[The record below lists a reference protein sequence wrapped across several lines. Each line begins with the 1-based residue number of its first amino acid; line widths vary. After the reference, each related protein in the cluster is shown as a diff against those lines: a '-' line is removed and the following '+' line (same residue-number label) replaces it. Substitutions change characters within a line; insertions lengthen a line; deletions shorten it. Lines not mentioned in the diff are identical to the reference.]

1 MLGDVLRRPMFM
13 QAGGMTMPMPMPA
26 QPTDNVGIMDGFAQ
40 GQPMENPIDQ
50 AKDYAGLMN
59 LIRGNEASVED
70 RREELSQIVGRTDAM
85 KTPESVLTLVQPTLA
100 QFEQSAQAQQGIG
113 SMPEAQ
119 QMMQGAGDM
128 GQMMPSGDQQLAQDQ
143 QQVDMAQMT
152 GQPVEAQEG
161 LFTGV
166 GGRTFYV
173 NPTGGITTALPLQLP
188 QTFFVDE
195 AGSVSQKLPNRLPY
209 VIPQGNIPAIRP
221 IAAPPSLTPNLG
233 TSYNL
238 GTGIA
243 GTPAASA
250 YNPNRVPATIPAGG
264 GAGNVPPSS
273 PGFFSKLKG
282 TIGSG
287 FGKVKPFLRLR
298 AITPIGALT
307 YGASEA
313 VDYVQ
318 DLTPEE
324 RKAYGEMQD
333 VIGMSGEAAY
343 TSEEDARSRAG
354 YEDTQKKIR
363 EARAKA
369 VASGK
374 ERYGVTK
381 EELDK
386 VKKDDATVP
395 PPEKKFKARS
405 IDEIL
410 NSDQFKKTQKA
421 YEKLYGYDAD
431 FLKGQAYQQL
441 AQFGL
446 NLAAAKG
453 GNTVQKIAESAKSP
467 LATFAAIGAE
477 AQKAKREGRL
487 EAGKGAIKEAEFEKK
502 LEQYAEF
509 GITPKEAILGAKTG
523 DLKDLENARTAITTG
538 YEELLKRLPKEQKSI
553 VTENAAAIYKQ
564 EPTTAGLKKAENY
577 IVSIINRGA

>member
-128 GQMMPSGDQQLAQDQ
+128 GQMMPGGDQQLAQDQ

-173 NPTGGITTALPLQLP
+173 NPTGGVTTALPTTLP
-188 QTFFVDE
+188 AT
-195 AGSVSQKLPNRLPY
+195 
-209 VIPQGNIPAIRP
+209 IPQANVPAIRP
-221 IAAPPSLTPNLG
+221 IPGVPALG
-233 TSYNL
+233 TNIPGLGIGASYNL
-238 GTGIA
+238 GTGGVGIT
-243 GTPAASA
+243 GTSAA
-250 YNPNRVPATIPAGG
+250 PV
-264 GAGNVPPSS
+264 
-273 PGFFSKLKG
+273 
-282 TIGSG
+282 GSG
-287 FGKVKPFLRLR
+287 IPKMSLKDVVGISDASKSVREFGRSARPYLAANPFGT
-298 AITPIGALT
+298 AIGLG
-307 YGASEA
+307 YGAAEIGKLPGR
-313 VDYVQ
+313 
-318 DLTPEE
+318 LTDSGYEVEGGEE
-324 RKAYGEMQD
+324 EKFIKDFGGE
-333 VIGMSGEAAY
+333 ILGKETSTGEAISGY
-343 TSEEDARSRAG
+343 YIEKNKKRLEDL
-354 YEDTQKKIR
+354 KKR
-363 EARAKA
+363 NAPGDKEAAAKLEKIIA
-369 VASGK
+369 LNEPKK
-374 ERYGVTK
+374 EGPKK
-381 EELDK
+381 EEK
-386 VKKDDATVP
+386 VVP

-405 IDEIL
+405 VDEIL
-410 NSDQFKKTQKA
+410 NSEAFKKTQTA
-421 YEKLYGYDAD
+421 YEKLYGYDPD

-446 NLAAAKG
+446 NLASAKG

-477 AQKAKREGRL
+477 AQKAKREGKL
-487 EAGKGAIKEAEFEKK
+487 EAGKGAIKEAEFERKI
-502 LEQYAEF
+502 EQYADY

-523 DLKDLENARTAITTG
+523 DLKDLENARTAIQTG
-538 YEELLKRLPKEQKSI
+538 YGALINKLPKEQRAI
-553 VTENAAAIYKQ
+553 VTENASAIYKQ

-577 IVSIINRGA
+577 IVSIIKGV

>member
-128 GQMMPSGDQQLAQDQ
+128 GQMMPGGDQQLAQDQ

-173 NPTGGITTALPLQLP
+173 NPTGGVTTALPTTLP
-188 QTFFVDE
+188 
-195 AGSVSQKLPNRLPY
+195 A
-209 VIPQGNIPAIRP
+209 VIPQGNVPAIRP
-221 IAAPPSLTPNLG
+221 IPGVPALG
-233 TSYNL
+233 ANFPGAGIGASYNL
-238 GTGIA
+238 GTGGVGIT
-243 GTPAASA
+243 GTSAA
-250 YNPNRVPATIPAGG
+250 PV
-264 GAGNVPPSS
+264 
-273 PGFFSKLKG
+273 
-282 TIGSG
+282 GSG
-287 FGKVKPFLRLR
+287 IPKMSLKDVVGISDASKSVREFGRSSRPYLAANPFGT
-298 AITPIGALT
+298 AIGLG
-307 YGASEA
+307 YGAVEIGKLPGR
-313 VDYVQ
+313 
-318 DLTPEE
+318 LTDSGYEVEGGEE
-324 RKAYGEMQD
+324 EKFIKDFGGE
-333 VIGMSGEAAY
+333 ILGKETSTGEAISGY
-343 TSEEDARSRAG
+343 YIEKNKKRLEDL
-354 YEDTQKKIR
+354 KKR
-363 EARAKA
+363 NAPGDKEAAAKLEKIIA
-369 VASGK
+369 LNEPKK
-374 ERYGVTK
+374 EGPKK
-381 EELDK
+381 EEK
-386 VKKDDATVP
+386 VVP

-405 IDEIL
+405 VDEIL
-410 NSDQFKKTQKA
+410 NSEAFKKTQTA
-421 YEKLYGYDAD
+421 YEKLYGYDPD

-446 NLAAAKG
+446 NLASAKG

-477 AQKAKREGRL
+477 AQKAKREGKL
-487 EAGKGAIKEAEFEKK
+487 EAGKGAIKEAEFERKI
-502 LEQYAEF
+502 EQYADY

-523 DLKDLENARTAITTG
+523 DLKDLENARTAIQTG
-538 YEELLKRLPKEQKSI
+538 YGSLINKIPKEQRAI
-553 VTENAAAIYKQ
+553 VIENASAIYKQ

-577 IVSIINRGA
+577 IVSIIKGV

>member
-128 GQMMPSGDQQLAQDQ
+128 EQGADQQLAQDQ

-173 NPTGGITTALPLQLP
+173 NPTGGITTALPTTLP
-188 QTFFVDE
+188 AT
-195 AGSVSQKLPNRLPY
+195 
-209 VIPQGNIPAIRP
+209 IPQANVPAIRP
-221 IAAPPSLTPNLG
+221 IPGVPALG
-233 TSYNL
+233 TSVPGLGMGASYNL
-238 GTGIA
+238 GA
-243 GTPAASA
+243 
-250 YNPNRVPATIPAGG
+250 G
-264 GAGNVPPSS
+264 GAGITGTTAASS
-273 PGFFSKLKG
+273 IP
-282 TIGSG
+282 
-287 FGKVKPFLRLR
+287 PFLQPTSGAPVGGGIPRMTFGQIIGGGDALR
-298 AITPIGALT
+298 KIQPYLAASPFSTAIGLGLGAAEIGKLPGKLT
-307 YGASEA
+307 DSGYEVEGGEEEKFIKDFGAEILGKETS
-313 VDYVQ
+313 
-318 DLTPEE
+318 T
-324 RKAYGEMQD
+324 
-333 VIGMSGEAAY
+333 GEAI
-343 TSEEDARSRAG
+343 SG
-354 YEDTQKKIR
+354 YYIEKNKKR
-363 EARAKA
+363 LADLKKRNAPGDKEAAAKLE
-369 VASGK
+369 K
-374 ERYGVTK
+374 IIELNEPKK
-381 EELDK
+381 EEP
-386 VKKDDATVP
+386 KKDTKVP

-410 NSDQFKKTQKA
+410 DSEGFKKTQKA
-421 YEKLYGYDAD
+421 YEKLYGYDND

-441 AQFGL
+441 AQFGF
-446 NLAAAKG
+446 NLATSKGRDIAK
-453 GNTVQKIAESAKSP
+453 NIAESAKVP

-509 GITPKEAILGAKTG
+509 GITPKEAILGAKKG
-523 DLKDLENARTAITTG
+523 DLKDLEIARTAITTDFAD
-538 YEELLKRLPKEQKSI
+538 LLKQLPANQRALI
-553 VTENAAAIYKQ
+553 AGDAASMY
-564 EPTTAGLKKAENY
+564 AENPTAAGYQRAKNY
-577 IVSIINRGA
+577 ITNTINQQKV

>member
-1 MLGDVLRRPMFM
+1 MP
-13 QAGGMTMPMPMPA
+13 MPMPMPA

-59 LIRGNEASVED
+59 LIRGNEASVEQ

-85 KTPESVLTLVQPTLA
+85 ETPESVLTLVQPTLA

-128 GQMMPSGDQQLAQDQ
+128 GQMMPGGDQQLAQDQ

-173 NPTGGITTALPLQLP
+173 NPTGGITTALPTTLP
-188 QTFFVDE
+188 AT
-195 AGSVSQKLPNRLPY
+195 
-209 VIPQGNIPAIRP
+209 IPQANVPAIRP
-221 IAAPPSLTPNLG
+221 IPGVPALG
-233 TSYNL
+233 VNFPGAT
-238 GTGIA
+238 GATGIT
-243 GTPAASA
+243 GTTAASS
-250 YNPNRVPATIPAGG
+250 IPPFLQPTS
-264 GAGNVPPSS
+264 GAPV
-273 PGFFSKLKG
+273 
-282 TIGSG
+282 GSG
-287 FGKVKPFLRLR
+287 IPKISFKDLVGISDASKSVREFGRSARPYLAASPFSTAIGLGLGAEYIGKLPGKLTDSGYEVEGGEEEKFIKDFGAEILGKETSTGEAISGYYIEKNKKRLEDLKKR
-298 AITPIGALT
+298 NAPGDK
-307 YGASEA
+307 EA
-313 VDYVQ
+313 VEK
-318 DLTPEE
+318 LEKIIALHEP
-324 RKAYGEMQD
+324 
-333 VIGMSGEAAY
+333 
-343 TSEEDARSRAG
+343 
-354 YEDTQKKIR
+354 KK
-363 EARAKA
+363 EGPK
-369 VASGK
+369 
-374 ERYGVTK
+374 K
-381 EELDK
+381 EEK
-386 VKKDDATVP
+386 VVP

-410 NSDQFKKTQKA
+410 DSEGFKKTQKA
-421 YEKLYGYDAD
+421 YEKLYGYDND

-441 AQFGL
+441 AQFGF
-446 NLAAAKG
+446 NLATSKGRDIAK
-453 GNTVQKIAESAKSP
+453 NIAESAKVP

-509 GITPKEAILGAKTG
+509 GITPKEAILGAKTV
-523 DLKDLENARTAITTG
+523 DLKNLEIARTAITTDFAN
-538 YEELLKRLPKEQKSI
+538 LLKQLP
-553 VTENAAAIYKQ
+553 ENQRALIAGDAANIYLNN
-564 EPTTAGLKKAENY
+564 PTTAGFQQAKNY
-577 IVSIINRGA
+577 ITNTINQQKV

>member
-26 QPTDNVGIMDGFAQ
+26 QPVDNVGIMDGFAQ

-128 GQMMPSGDQQLAQDQ
+128 GQGADQQLAQDQ
-143 QQVDMAQMT
+143 QEVDMAQMT
-152 GQPVEAQEG
+152 GQPVTAQEG

-173 NPTGGITTALPLQLP
+173 NPTGGITTALPTTLP
-188 QTFFVDE
+188 AT
-195 AGSVSQKLPNRLPY
+195 
-209 VIPQGNIPAIRP
+209 IPQANVPAIRP
-221 IAAPPSLTPNLG
+221 IPGVPALG
-233 TSYNL
+233 TNVPGLGMGASYNL
-238 GTGIA
+238 GA
-243 GTPAASA
+243 GTAGITGTTAASS
-250 YNPNRVPATIPAGG
+250 IPPFLQPTSGAAVGG
-264 GAGNVPPSS
+264 GGNIP
-273 PGFFSKLKG
+273 
-282 TIGSG
+282 
-287 FGKVKPFLRLR
+287 RM
-298 AITPIGALT
+298 T
-307 YGASEA
+307 YGQIIGGGDALRKIQPYLAASPFSTAIGLGLGAAEIGKLPGK
-313 VDYVQ
+313 
-318 DLTPEE
+318 LTDSGYEVEGGEE
-324 RKAYGEMQD
+324 EKFIKDFGADILGKET
-333 VIGMSGEAAY
+333 STGEAISSYYIEKNKKRLADLKKRNAPGDKEAAAKLEKIIESAEPKKEPKK
-343 TSEEDARSRAG
+343 T
-354 YEDTQKKIR
+354 DT
-363 EARAKA
+363 
-369 VASGK
+369 
-374 ERYGVTK
+374 
-381 EELDK
+381 
-386 VKKDDATVP
+386 TVP

-410 NSDQFKKTQKA
+410 NSEGFKKTQKA
-421 YEKLYGYDAD
+421 YEKLYGYDND
-431 FLKGQAYQQL
+431 FLKGQAFQQL
-441 AQFGL
+441 AQFGF
-446 NLAAAKG
+446 NLATSKGRDIAK
-453 GNTVQKIAESAKSP
+453 NIAESAKVP
-467 LATFAAIGAE
+467 LAAFAAIGAE

-502 LEQYAEF
+502 IEQYADY

-523 DLKDLENARTAITTG
+523 DLKDLENARTAIQTG
-538 YEELLKRLPKEQKSI
+538 YGSLINKLPKEQRAI

-564 EPTTAGLKKAENY
+564 EPTTAGLKKAEKY
-577 IVSIINRGA
+577 IVSIIKGA

>member
-1 MLGDVLRRPMFM
+1 MLNDVLRRPMFM
-13 QAGGMTMPMPMPA
+13 QAGGMTMPMPA
-26 QPTDNVGIMDGFAQ
+26 QPVDNVGIMDGFAQ

-59 LIRGNEASVED
+59 LIRGNDASVEE

-128 GQMMPSGDQQLAQDQ
+128 GQGADQQLAQDQ
-143 QQVDMAQMT
+143 QEVDMAQAT
-152 GQPVEAQEG
+152 GQPIEAQEG
-161 LFTGV
+161 IFTGV

-173 NPTGGITTALPLQLP
+173 NPTGGITTALPNTLP
-188 QTFFVDE
+188 
-195 AGSVSQKLPNRLPY
+195 A
-209 VIPQGNIPAIRP
+209 VIPQGNVPAIRP
-221 IAAPPSLTPNLG
+221 IPGVPALG
-233 TSYNL
+233 ANFPGAGIGASYNL
-238 GTGIA
+238 GQGTVA
-243 GTPAASA
+243 GVTPSG
-250 YNPNRVPATIPAGG
+250 VISGG
-264 GAGNVPPSS
+264 GNVPPSS

-287 FGKVKPFLRLR
+287 FGKVRPFLRLG
-298 AITPIGALT
+298 ALTPIGALA

-343 TSEEDARSRAG
+343 TSEEDAGSRAG
-354 YEDTQKKIR
+354 YKDTQKKIR

-374 ERYGVTK
+374 ERIGVTQ
-381 EELDK
+381 EELAEI
-386 VKKDDATVP
+386 KKDTAVP

-410 NSDQFKKTQKA
+410 NSEEFKKTQTA
-421 YEKLYGYDAD
+421 YEKLYGYDPD

-446 NLAAAKG
+446 ELASAKG
-453 GNTVQKIAESAKSP
+453 GNVAEKIAKAAKSP

-487 EAGKGAIKEAEFEKK
+487 EAGKAAIKEADFERK
-502 LEQYAEF
+502 LEQYGEF
-509 GITPKEAILGAKTG
+509 GITPKEAILGAKTV
-523 DLKDLENARTAITTG
+523 DLKNLEIAKTSIAQDFKKLIDKLPEDQRALATGDAANIYLNNPTPAGYQKAKDYITNFG
-538 YEELLKRLPKEQKSI
+538 
-553 VTENAAAIYKQ
+553 KQ
-564 EPTTAGLKKAENY
+564 Q
-577 IVSIINRGA
+577 RR

>member
-40 GQPMENPIDQ
+40 GQPTENPIDQ

-59 LIRGNEASVED
+59 LIRGNEASVEQ

-85 KTPESVLTLVQPTLA
+85 ETPESVLTLVQPTLA

-173 NPTGGITTALPLQLP
+173 NPTGGITTALPTTLP
-188 QTFFVDE
+188 AT
-195 AGSVSQKLPNRLPY
+195 
-209 VIPQGNIPAIRP
+209 IPQANVPAIRP
-221 IAAPPSLTPNLG
+221 IPGVPALG
-233 TSYNL
+233 TNIPGLGIGASYNL
-238 GTGIA
+238 GTGGVGIT
-243 GTPAASA
+243 GTSAA
-250 YNPNRVPATIPAGG
+250 PV
-264 GAGNVPPSS
+264 
-273 PGFFSKLKG
+273 
-282 TIGSG
+282 GSG
-287 FGKVKPFLRLR
+287 IPKMSLKDVVGISDASKSVREFGRSARPYLAANPFGT
-298 AITPIGALT
+298 AIGLG
-307 YGASEA
+307 YGAVEIGKLPGR
-313 VDYVQ
+313 
-318 DLTPEE
+318 LTDSGYEVEGGEE
-324 RKAYGEMQD
+324 EKFIKDFGGE
-333 VIGMSGEAAY
+333 ILGKETSTGEAISGY
-343 TSEEDARSRAG
+343 YIEKNKKRLEDL
-354 YEDTQKKIR
+354 KKR
-363 EARAKA
+363 NAPGDKEAAAKLEKIIA
-369 VASGK
+369 LNEPKK
-374 ERYGVTK
+374 EGPKK
-381 EELDK
+381 EEK
-386 VKKDDATVP
+386 VVP

-405 IDEIL
+405 VDEIL
-410 NSDQFKKTQKA
+410 DSEGFKKTQKA
-421 YEKLYGYDAD
+421 YEKLYGYDTD
-431 FLKGQAYQQL
+431 FLKGQAFQQL
-441 AQFGL
+441 AQFGF
-446 NLAAAKG
+446 NLATSKGRDIAK
-453 GNTVQKIAESAKSP
+453 NIAESAKVP

-487 EAGKGAIKEAEFEKK
+487 EAGKGAIKEAEFERKI
-502 LEQYAEF
+502 EQYADY

-523 DLKDLENARTAITTG
+523 DLKDLENARTAIQTG
-538 YEELLKRLPKEQKSI
+538 YGALINKLPKEQRAI
-553 VTENAAAIYKQ
+553 VTENASAIYKQ

-577 IVSIINRGA
+577 IVSIIKGV

>member
-13 QAGGMTMPMPMPA
+13 QAGGMTMPMPMPMPA

-128 GQMMPSGDQQLAQDQ
+128 GQMMPGGDQQLAQDQ

-173 NPTGGITTALPLQLP
+173 NPTGGVTTALPNTLP
-188 QTFFVDE
+188 
-195 AGSVSQKLPNRLPY
+195 A
-209 VIPQGNIPAIRP
+209 VIPQANVPAIRP
-221 IAAPPSLTPNLG
+221 IPGVPALG
-233 TSYNL
+233 TNIPGLGIGASYNL
-238 GTGIA
+238 GTGGVGIT
-243 GTPAASA
+243 GTSAA
-250 YNPNRVPATIPAGG
+250 PV
-264 GAGNVPPSS
+264 
-273 PGFFSKLKG
+273 
-282 TIGSG
+282 GSG
-287 FGKVKPFLRLR
+287 IPKMSLKDVVGISDASKSVREFGRSARPYLAANPFGT
-298 AITPIGALT
+298 AIGLG
-307 YGASEA
+307 YGAVEIGKLPGR
-313 VDYVQ
+313 
-318 DLTPEE
+318 LTDSGYEVEGGEE
-324 RKAYGEMQD
+324 EKFIKDFGGE
-333 VIGMSGEAAY
+333 ILGKETSTGEAISGY
-343 TSEEDARSRAG
+343 YIEKNKKRLEDL
-354 YEDTQKKIR
+354 KKR
-363 EARAKA
+363 NAPGDKEAAAKLEKIIA
-369 VASGK
+369 LNEPKK
-374 ERYGVTK
+374 EGPKK
-381 EELDK
+381 EEK
-386 VKKDDATVP
+386 VVP

-405 IDEIL
+405 VDEIL
-410 NSDQFKKTQKA
+410 DSEGFKKTQKA
-421 YEKLYGYDAD
+421 YEKLYGYDTD
-431 FLKGQAYQQL
+431 FLKGQAFQQL
-441 AQFGL
+441 AQFGF
-446 NLAAAKG
+446 NLATSKGRDIAK
-453 GNTVQKIAESAKSP
+453 NIAESAKVP

-487 EAGKGAIKEAEFEKK
+487 EAGKGAIKEAEFERKI
-502 LEQYAEF
+502 EQYADY

-523 DLKDLENARTAITTG
+523 DLKDLENARTAIQTG
-538 YEELLKRLPKEQKSI
+538 YGALINKLPKEQRAI
-553 VTENAAAIYKQ
+553 VTENASAIYKQ

-577 IVSIINRGA
+577 IVSIIKGV

>member
-59 LIRGNEASVED
+59 LIRGNEASVEQ

-85 KTPESVLTLVQPTLA
+85 ETPESVLTLVQPTLA

-128 GQMMPSGDQQLAQDQ
+128 GQMMPGGDQQLAQDQ

-173 NPTGGITTALPLQLP
+173 NPTGGITTALPTTLP
-188 QTFFVDE
+188 
-195 AGSVSQKLPNRLPY
+195 A
-209 VIPQGNIPAIRP
+209 VIPQANVPAIRP
-221 IAAPPSLTPNLG
+221 IPGVPALG
-233 TSYNL
+233 TSVPGL
-238 GTGIA
+238 GMAPGA
-243 GTPAASA
+243 GTVGITGTTAASS
-250 YNPNRVPATIPAGG
+250 IPPFLQPTS
-264 GAGNVPPSS
+264 GAPV
-273 PGFFSKLKG
+273 
-282 TIGSG
+282 GSG
-287 FGKVKPFLRLR
+287 IPKMSFKDLVGISDASKSVREFGRSARPYLAASPFST
-298 AITPIGALT
+298 AIGLGLGAEYIGKLPGKLT
-307 YGASEA
+307 DSGYEVEGGEEEKFIKDFGAEILGKETS
-313 VDYVQ
+313 
-318 DLTPEE
+318 T
-324 RKAYGEMQD
+324 
-333 VIGMSGEAAY
+333 GEAISGY
-343 TSEEDARSRAG
+343 YIEKNKKRLEDL
-354 YEDTQKKIR
+354 KKR
-363 EARAKA
+363 NAPGDKEAAEKLEKIIA
-369 VASGK
+369 LNEPKK
-374 ERYGVTK
+374 EGPKK
-381 EELDK
+381 EEK
-386 VKKDDATVP
+386 VVP

-410 NSDQFKKTQKA
+410 DSEGFKKTQKA
-421 YEKLYGYDAD
+421 YEKLYGYDND

-441 AQFGL
+441 AQFGF
-446 NLAAAKG
+446 NLATSKGRDIAK
-453 GNTVQKIAESAKSP
+453 NIAESAKVP

-509 GITPKEAILGAKTG
+509 GITPKEAILGAKTV
-523 DLKDLENARTAITTG
+523 DLKNLEIARTAITTDFAN
-538 YEELLKRLPKEQKSI
+538 LLKQLP
-553 VTENAAAIYKQ
+553 ENQRALIAGDAANIYLNN
-564 EPTTAGLKKAENY
+564 PTTAGFQQAKNY
-577 IVSIINRGA
+577 ITNTINQQKV

>member
-1 MLGDVLRRPMFM
+1 MLTDVLRRPMFM
-13 QAGGMTMPMPMPA
+13 QEGGMTMPMPMQA
-26 QPTDNVGIMDGFAQ
+26 QPADNVGIMDGFAQ
-40 GQPMENPIDQ
+40 GQPMENPVDQ

-59 LIRGNEASVED
+59 LIRGNDASVED

-173 NPTGGITTALPLQLP
+173 NPTGGVTTALPTTLP
-188 QTFFVDE
+188 
-195 AGSVSQKLPNRLPY
+195 A
-209 VIPQGNIPAIRP
+209 VIPQGNVPAIRP
-221 IAAPPSLTPNLG
+221 IPGVPALGVNFPGAGITG
-233 TSYNL
+233 TSAVSSIPPFLQPTSGAIVDSGIPKMSFKDLVGISDASKSVREFGRSSRPYLAANPFGTAIGL
-238 GTGIA
+238 GYGAVEIGKLPGRLTDSG
-243 GTPAASA
+243 
-250 YNPNRVPATIPAGG
+250 YEVEG
-264 GAGNVPPSS
+264 GAEEK
-273 PGFFSKLKG
+273 FIKD
-282 TIGSG
+282 
-287 FGKVKPFLRLR
+287 FG
-298 AITPIGALT
+298 
-307 YGASEA
+307 
-313 VDYVQ
+313 
-318 DLTPEE
+318 
-324 RKAYGEMQD
+324 GE
-333 VIGMSGEAAY
+333 ILGKETSTGEAISGY
-343 TSEEDARSRAG
+343 YIEKNKKRLEDL
-354 YEDTQKKIR
+354 KKR
-363 EARAKA
+363 NAPGDKEAAAKLEKIIA
-369 VASGK
+369 LNEPK
-374 ERYGVTK
+374 K
-381 EELDK
+381 EEP
-386 VKKDDATVP
+386 KKEGEKIVP
-395 PPEKKFKARS
+395 PPEKKFKARNV
-405 IDEIL
+405 DEIL
-410 NSDQFKKTQKA
+410 NSEAFKKTQTA
-421 YEKLYGYDAD
+421 YEKLYGYDPD

-446 NLAAAKG
+446 NLASAKG

-477 AQKAKREGRL
+477 AQKAKREGKL
-487 EAGKGAIKEAEFEKK
+487 EAGKGAIKEAEFERK
-502 LEQYAEF
+502 LEQYAEY

-523 DLKDLENARTAITTG
+523 DLKDLENARTAIATG

-577 IVSIINRGA
+577 IVSIINRGS

>member
-13 QAGGMTMPMPMPA
+13 QAGGMTIPMPA
-26 QPTDNVGIMDGFAQ
+26 QPVDNVGIMDGFAQ

-128 GQMMPSGDQQLAQDQ
+128 EQGADQQLAQDQ
-143 QQVDMAQMT
+143 QEVDMAQMT
-152 GQPVEAQEG
+152 GQPVTAQEG

-173 NPTGGITTALPLQLP
+173 NPTGGITTALPTTLP
-188 QTFFVDE
+188 AT
-195 AGSVSQKLPNRLPY
+195 
-209 VIPQGNIPAIRP
+209 IPQANVPAIRP
-221 IAAPPSLTPNLG
+221 IPGVPALG
-233 TSYNL
+233 ISVPGLGMGASYNL
-238 GTGIA
+238 GA
-243 GTPAASA
+243 GTAGITGTTAASS
-250 YNPNRVPATIPAGG
+250 IPPFLQPTSGAAVGG
-264 GAGNVPPSS
+264 GGNIPRMTYGQIIGGGDALRKIQPYLAAS
-273 PGFFSKLKG
+273 PFSTAIGLGLGAVEIGKLPGILTDSGYEVKG
-282 TIGSG
+282 GEEEKFIKD
-287 FGKVKPFLRLR
+287 FGAEILGKETSTGE
-298 AITPIGALT
+298 AITGYYLEKNKKRLEDLKKRNAPGDKEMAAKLEKIIEGA
-307 YGASEA
+307 E
-313 VDYVQ
+313 
-318 DLTPEE
+318 P
-324 RKAYGEMQD
+324 K
-333 VIGMSGEAAY
+333 
-343 TSEEDARSRAG
+343 
-354 YEDTQKKIR
+354 
-363 EARAKA
+363 
-369 VASGK
+369 
-374 ERYGVTK
+374 K
-381 EELDK
+381 EEP
-386 VKKDDATVP
+386 KKTDTTVP

-405 IDEIL
+405 VDEIL
-410 NSDQFKKTQKA
+410 NSADFKKTQTA
-421 YEKLYGYDAD
+421 YEKLYGYDPD

-523 DLKDLENARTAITTG
+523 DLKDLENARTAIQTG
-538 YEELLKRLPKEQKSI
+538 YGSLINKLPKEQRAI

-564 EPTTAGLKKAENY
+564 EPTTAGLKKAEKY
-577 IVSIINRGA
+577 IVSIIKGA

>member
-13 QAGGMTMPMPMPA
+13 QAGGMTMPMPMPMPA

-40 GQPMENPIDQ
+40 GQPTENPIDQ

-59 LIRGNEASVED
+59 LIRGNEASVEQ

-173 NPTGGITTALPLQLP
+173 NPTGGVTTALPNTLP
-188 QTFFVDE
+188 
-195 AGSVSQKLPNRLPY
+195 A
-209 VIPQGNIPAIRP
+209 VIPQANVPAIRP
-221 IAAPPSLTPNLG
+221 IPGVPALG
-233 TSYNL
+233 TNIPGLGIGASYNL
-238 GTGIA
+238 GTGGVGIT
-243 GTPAASA
+243 GTSAA
-250 YNPNRVPATIPAGG
+250 PV
-264 GAGNVPPSS
+264 
-273 PGFFSKLKG
+273 
-282 TIGSG
+282 GSG
-287 FGKVKPFLRLR
+287 IPKMSLKDVVGISDASKSVREFGRSARPYLAANPFGT
-298 AITPIGALT
+298 AIGLG
-307 YGASEA
+307 YGAVEIGKLPGR
-313 VDYVQ
+313 
-318 DLTPEE
+318 LTDSGYEVEGGEE
-324 RKAYGEMQD
+324 EKFIKDFGGE
-333 VIGMSGEAAY
+333 ILGKETSTGEAISGY
-343 TSEEDARSRAG
+343 YIEKNKKRLEDL
-354 YEDTQKKIR
+354 KKR
-363 EARAKA
+363 NAPGDKEAAAKLEKIIA
-369 VASGK
+369 LNEPKK
-374 ERYGVTK
+374 EGPKK
-381 EELDK
+381 EEK
-386 VKKDDATVP
+386 VVP

-405 IDEIL
+405 VDEIL
-410 NSDQFKKTQKA
+410 DSEGFKKTQKA
-421 YEKLYGYDAD
+421 YEKLYGYDTD
-431 FLKGQAYQQL
+431 FLKGQAFQQL
-441 AQFGL
+441 AQFGF
-446 NLAAAKG
+446 NLATSKGRDIAK
-453 GNTVQKIAESAKSP
+453 NIAESAKVP

-487 EAGKGAIKEAEFEKK
+487 EAGKGAIKEAEFERKI
-502 LEQYAEF
+502 EQYADY

-523 DLKDLENARTAITTG
+523 DLKDLENARTAIQTG
-538 YEELLKRLPKEQKSI
+538 YGALINKLPKEQRAI
-553 VTENAAAIYKQ
+553 VTENASAIYKQ

-577 IVSIINRGA
+577 IVSIIKGV

>member
-173 NPTGGITTALPLQLP
+173 NPTGGITTTLPTTLP
-188 QTFFVDE
+188 AT
-195 AGSVSQKLPNRLPY
+195 
-209 VIPQGNIPAIRP
+209 IPQANVPAIRP
-221 IAAPPSLTPNLG
+221 IPGVPALG
-233 TSYNL
+233 TNIPGLGIGASYNL
-238 GTGIA
+238 GTGGVGIT
-243 GTPAASA
+243 GTSAA
-250 YNPNRVPATIPAGG
+250 PV
-264 GAGNVPPSS
+264 
-273 PGFFSKLKG
+273 
-282 TIGSG
+282 GSG
-287 FGKVKPFLRLR
+287 IPKMSLKDVVGISDASKSVREFGRSARPYLAANPFGT
-298 AITPIGALT
+298 AIGLG
-307 YGASEA
+307 YGAAEIGKLPGRITDSGYE
-313 VDYVQ
+313 VEGG
-318 DLTPEE
+318 EE
-324 RKAYGEMQD
+324 EKFIKDFGGE
-333 VIGMSGEAAY
+333 ILGKETSTGEAISGY
-343 TSEEDARSRAG
+343 YIEKNKKRLEDL
-354 YEDTQKKIR
+354 KKR
-363 EARAKA
+363 NAPGDKEAAAKLEKIIA
-369 VASGK
+369 LNEPKK
-374 ERYGVTK
+374 EGPKK
-381 EELDK
+381 EEK
-386 VKKDDATVP
+386 VVP

-405 IDEIL
+405 VDEIL
-410 NSDQFKKTQKA
+410 NSEAFKKTQTA
-421 YEKLYGYDAD
+421 YEKLYGYDPD

-446 NLAAAKG
+446 NLASAKG

-487 EAGKGAIKEAEFEKK
+487 EAGKGAIKEAEFERKI
-502 LEQYAEF
+502 EQYADY

-523 DLKDLENARTAITTG
+523 DLKDLENARTAIQTG
-538 YEELLKRLPKEQKSI
+538 YGALINKLPKEQRAI
-553 VTENAAAIYKQ
+553 VTENASAIYKQ

-577 IVSIINRGA
+577 IVSIIKGV

>member
-1 MLGDVLRRPMFM
+1 MLTDVLRRPMFM
-13 QAGGMTMPMPMPA
+13 QEGGMTMPMPMQA
-26 QPTDNVGIMDGFAQ
+26 QPADNVGIMDGFAQ
-40 GQPMENPIDQ
+40 GQPMENPVDQ

-59 LIRGNEASVED
+59 LIRGNEVSVED

-173 NPTGGITTALPLQLP
+173 NPTGGVTTALPNTLP
-188 QTFFVDE
+188 
-195 AGSVSQKLPNRLPY
+195 A
-209 VIPQGNIPAIRP
+209 VIPQGNVPAIRP
-221 IAAPPSLTPNLG
+221 IPGVPALG
-233 TSYNL
+233 ANFPGAGIGASYNL
-238 GTGIA
+238 GTGGVGIT
-243 GTPAASA
+243 GTSAASSIPPFLQPTSGA
-250 YNPNRVPATIPAGG
+250 PVSGGVPRMTIGQIMGG
-264 GAGNVPPSS
+264 GDLLKKGASFAAKS
-273 PGFFSKLKG
+273 PFG
-282 TIGSG
+282 TAIGLG
-287 FGKVKPFLRLR
+287 
-298 AITPIGALT
+298 
-307 YGASEA
+307 YGAAEIGKLPGR
-313 VDYVQ
+313 
-318 DLTPEE
+318 LTDSGYEVEGGEE
-324 RKAYGEMQD
+324 EKFIKDFGGDILGKET
-333 VIGMSGEAAY
+333 STGEAISGY
-343 TSEEDARSRAG
+343 YIEKNKKRVEDL
-354 YEDTQKKIR
+354 KKR
-363 EARAKA
+363 NAPGDKEAAAKLEKA
-369 VASGK
+369 IALNEPK
-374 ERYGVTK
+374 K
-381 EELDK
+381 EEP
-386 VKKDDATVP
+386 KKDTKVP

-405 IDEIL
+405 VDEIL
-410 NSDQFKKTQKA
+410 NSEAFKKTQTA
-421 YEKLYGYDAD
+421 YEKLYGYDPD

-446 NLAAAKG
+446 NLASAKG

-477 AQKAKREGRL
+477 AQKAKREGKL
-487 EAGKGAIKEAEFEKK
+487 EAGKGAIKEAEFERKIQ
-502 LEQYAEF
+502 QYGEY

-523 DLKDLENARTAITTG
+523 DLKDLENARTAIQTG
-538 YEELLKRLPKEQKSI
+538 YGTLINKLPKEQRAV

-564 EPTTAGLKKAENY
+564 EPTTAGLRKAENY
-577 IVSIINRGA
+577 IVSIIKGV

>member
-59 LIRGNEASVED
+59 LIRGNEASVEQ

-85 KTPESVLTLVQPTLA
+85 ETPESVLTLVQPTLA

-128 GQMMPSGDQQLAQDQ
+128 GQMMPGGDQQLAQDQ

-173 NPTGGITTALPLQLP
+173 NPTGGVTTALPNTLP
-188 QTFFVDE
+188 
-195 AGSVSQKLPNRLPY
+195 A
-209 VIPQGNIPAIRP
+209 VIPQANVPAIRP
-221 IAAPPSLTPNLG
+221 IPGVPALG
-233 TSYNL
+233 VNFPGAT
-238 GTGIA
+238 GATGIT
-243 GTPAASA
+243 GTTAASSIPPFLQPTSGA
-250 YNPNRVPATIPAGG
+250 PVGSGIPKMSFKDLIGISDASKSVREFGRSSRPYLAANPFGTAIGLGYGAVEIGKLPGRLTDSGYEVEG
-264 GAGNVPPSS
+264 GAEEK
-273 PGFFSKLKG
+273 FIKD
-282 TIGSG
+282 
-287 FGKVKPFLRLR
+287 FG
-298 AITPIGALT
+298 
-307 YGASEA
+307 
-313 VDYVQ
+313 
-318 DLTPEE
+318 
-324 RKAYGEMQD
+324 GE
-333 VIGMSGEAAY
+333 ILGKETSTGEAISGY
-343 TSEEDARSRAG
+343 YIEKNKKRLEDL
-354 YEDTQKKIR
+354 KKR
-363 EARAKA
+363 NAPGDKEAAAKLEKIIA
-369 VASGK
+369 LNEPKK
-374 ERYGVTK
+374 EGPKK
-381 EELDK
+381 EEK
-386 VKKDDATVP
+386 VVP

-405 IDEIL
+405 VDEIL
-410 NSDQFKKTQKA
+410 NSEAFKKTQTA
-421 YEKLYGYDAD
+421 YEKLYGYDPD

-446 NLAAAKG
+446 NLASAKG

-477 AQKAKREGRL
+477 AQKAKREGKL
-487 EAGKGAIKEAEFEKK
+487 EAGKGAIKEAEFERKI
-502 LEQYAEF
+502 EQYADY

-523 DLKDLENARTAITTG
+523 DLKDLENARTAIQTG
-538 YEELLKRLPKEQKSI
+538 YGALINKLPKEQRAI
-553 VTENAAAIYKQ
+553 VTENASAIYKQ

-577 IVSIINRGA
+577 IVSIIKGV

>member
-13 QAGGMTMPMPMPA
+13 QAGGMTMPMPA

-40 GQPMENPIDQ
+40 GQPTENPIDQ

-128 GQMMPSGDQQLAQDQ
+128 GQMMPGGDQQLAQDQ

-173 NPTGGITTALPLQLP
+173 NPTGGVTTALPNTLP
-188 QTFFVDE
+188 
-195 AGSVSQKLPNRLPY
+195 A
-209 VIPQGNIPAIRP
+209 VIPQGNVPAIRP
-221 IAAPPSLTPNLG
+221 IPGVPALG
-233 TSYNL
+233 TSVPGLGMGASYNL
-238 GTGIA
+238 GTGGVGIT
-243 GTPAASA
+243 GTSAAPVGSGIPKMSLKDVVGISDASKSVREFGRSA
-250 YNPNRVPATIPAGG
+250 RPYLAANPFGTAIGLGYGAVEIGKLPGRLTDSGYEVEG
-264 GAGNVPPSS
+264 GAEEK
-273 PGFFSKLKG
+273 FIKD
-282 TIGSG
+282 
-287 FGKVKPFLRLR
+287 FG
-298 AITPIGALT
+298 
-307 YGASEA
+307 
-313 VDYVQ
+313 
-318 DLTPEE
+318 
-324 RKAYGEMQD
+324 GE
-333 VIGMSGEAAY
+333 ILGKETSTGEAISGY
-343 TSEEDARSRAG
+343 YIEKNKKRLEDL
-354 YEDTQKKIR
+354 KKR
-363 EARAKA
+363 NAPGDKEAAAKLEKIIA
-369 VASGK
+369 LNEPKK
-374 ERYGVTK
+374 EGPKK
-381 EELDK
+381 EEK
-386 VKKDDATVP
+386 VVP

-405 IDEIL
+405 VDEIL
-410 NSDQFKKTQKA
+410 DSEGFKKTQKA
-421 YEKLYGYDAD
+421 YEKLYGYDTD
-431 FLKGQAYQQL
+431 FLKGQAFQQL
-441 AQFGL
+441 AQFGF
-446 NLAAAKG
+446 NLATSKGRDIAK
-453 GNTVQKIAESAKSP
+453 NIAESAKVP

-487 EAGKGAIKEAEFEKK
+487 EAGKGAIKEAEFERKI
-502 LEQYAEF
+502 EQYGEY

-523 DLKDLENARTAITTG
+523 DLKDLENARTAIQTG
-538 YEELLKRLPKEQKSI
+538 YGSLINKIPKEQRAI
-553 VTENAAAIYKQ
+553 VIENASAIYKQ

-577 IVSIINRGA
+577 IVSIIKGV

>member
-59 LIRGNEASVED
+59 LIRGNEASVEQ

-128 GQMMPSGDQQLAQDQ
+128 GQMMPGGDQQLAQDQ

-173 NPTGGITTALPLQLP
+173 NPTGGITTALPTTLP
-188 QTFFVDE
+188 AT
-195 AGSVSQKLPNRLPY
+195 
-209 VIPQGNIPAIRP
+209 IPQANVPAIRP
-221 IAAPPSLTPNLG
+221 IPGVPALG
-233 TSYNL
+233 VNFPGAT
-238 GTGIA
+238 GATGIT
-243 GTPAASA
+243 GTTAASS
-250 YNPNRVPATIPAGG
+250 IPPFLQPTS
-264 GAGNVPPSS
+264 GAPV
-273 PGFFSKLKG
+273 
-282 TIGSG
+282 GSG
-287 FGKVKPFLRLR
+287 IPKISFKDLVGISDASKSVREFGRSARPYLAASPFSTAIGLGLGAEYIGKLPGKLTDSGYEVEGGEEEKFIKDFGAEILGKETSTGEAISGYYIEKNKKRLEDLKKR
-298 AITPIGALT
+298 NAPGDK
-307 YGASEA
+307 EA
-313 VDYVQ
+313 VEK
-318 DLTPEE
+318 LEKIIALHEP
-324 RKAYGEMQD
+324 
-333 VIGMSGEAAY
+333 
-343 TSEEDARSRAG
+343 
-354 YEDTQKKIR
+354 KK
-363 EARAKA
+363 EGPK
-369 VASGK
+369 
-374 ERYGVTK
+374 K
-381 EELDK
+381 EEK
-386 VKKDDATVP
+386 VVP

-410 NSDQFKKTQKA
+410 DSEGFKKTQKA
-421 YEKLYGYDAD
+421 YEKLYGYDND

-441 AQFGL
+441 AQFGF
-446 NLAAAKG
+446 NLATSKGRDIAK
-453 GNTVQKIAESAKSP
+453 NIAESAKVP

-509 GITPKEAILGAKTG
+509 GITPKEAILGAKKG
-523 DLKDLENARTAITTG
+523 DLKDLEIARTAITTDFAD
-538 YEELLKRLPKEQKSI
+538 LLKQLPANQRALI
-553 VTENAAAIYKQ
+553 AGDAASMY
-564 EPTTAGLKKAENY
+564 AENPTAAGYQRAKNY
-577 IVSIINRGA
+577 ITNTINQQKV

>member
-40 GQPMENPIDQ
+40 GQPTENPIDQ

-59 LIRGNEASVED
+59 LIRGDEASVEQ

-85 KTPESVLTLVQPTLA
+85 ETPESVLTLVQPTLA
-100 QFEQSAQAQQGIG
+100 QFEQNAQAQQGIG

-128 GQMMPSGDQQLAQDQ
+128 GQMMPGGDQQLAQDQ
-143 QQVDMAQMT
+143 QEVDMAQMT

-173 NPTGGITTALPLQLP
+173 NPTGGVTTALPNTLP
-188 QTFFVDE
+188 
-195 AGSVSQKLPNRLPY
+195 A
-209 VIPQGNIPAIRP
+209 VIPQANVPAIRP
-221 IAAPPSLTPNLG
+221 IPGVPALG
-233 TSYNL
+233 VNFPGAT
-238 GTGIA
+238 GATGIT
-243 GTPAASA
+243 GTTAASS
-250 YNPNRVPATIPAGG
+250 IPPFLQPTS
-264 GAGNVPPSS
+264 GAPV
-273 PGFFSKLKG
+273 
-282 TIGSG
+282 GSG
-287 FGKVKPFLRLR
+287 IPKMSLKDVVGISDASKSVREFGRSARPYLAANPFGT
-298 AITPIGALT
+298 AIGLG
-307 YGASEA
+307 YGAAEIGKLPGR
-313 VDYVQ
+313 
-318 DLTPEE
+318 LTDSGYEVEGGEE
-324 RKAYGEMQD
+324 EKFIKDFGGE
-333 VIGMSGEAAY
+333 ILGKETSTGEAISGY
-343 TSEEDARSRAG
+343 YIEKNKKRLEDL
-354 YEDTQKKIR
+354 KKR
-363 EARAKA
+363 NAPGDKEAAAKLEKIIA
-369 VASGK
+369 LNEPKK
-374 ERYGVTK
+374 EGPKK
-381 EELDK
+381 EEK
-386 VKKDDATVP
+386 VVP

-405 IDEIL
+405 VDEIL
-410 NSDQFKKTQKA
+410 NSEAFKKTQTA
-421 YEKLYGYDAD
+421 YEKLYGYDPD

-446 NLAAAKG
+446 NLASAKG

-487 EAGKGAIKEAEFEKK
+487 EAGKGAIKEAEFERKI
-502 LEQYAEF
+502 EQYGEY

-523 DLKDLENARTAITTG
+523 DLKDLENARTAIQTG
-538 YEELLKRLPKEQKSI
+538 YGALINKLPKEQRAI
-553 VTENAAAIYKQ
+553 VTENASAIYKQ

-577 IVSIINRGA
+577 IVSIIKGV

>member
-173 NPTGGITTALPLQLP
+173 NPTGGVTTALPNTLP
-188 QTFFVDE
+188 
-195 AGSVSQKLPNRLPY
+195 A
-209 VIPQGNIPAIRP
+209 VIPQANVPAIRP
-221 IAAPPSLTPNLG
+221 IPGVPALG
-233 TSYNL
+233 TNIPGLGIGASYNL
-238 GTGIA
+238 GTGGVGIT
-243 GTPAASA
+243 GTSAA
-250 YNPNRVPATIPAGG
+250 PV
-264 GAGNVPPSS
+264 
-273 PGFFSKLKG
+273 
-282 TIGSG
+282 GSG
-287 FGKVKPFLRLR
+287 IPKMSLKDVVGISDASKSVREFGRSARPYLAANPFGT
-298 AITPIGALT
+298 AIGLG
-307 YGASEA
+307 YGAVEIGKLPGR
-313 VDYVQ
+313 
-318 DLTPEE
+318 LTDSGYEVEGGEE
-324 RKAYGEMQD
+324 EKFIKDFGGE
-333 VIGMSGEAAY
+333 ILGKETSTGEAISGY
-343 TSEEDARSRAG
+343 YIEKNKKRLEDL
-354 YEDTQKKIR
+354 KKR
-363 EARAKA
+363 NAPGDKEAAAKLEKIIA
-369 VASGK
+369 LNEPKK
-374 ERYGVTK
+374 EGPKK
-381 EELDK
+381 EEK
-386 VKKDDATVP
+386 VVP

-405 IDEIL
+405 VDEIL
-410 NSDQFKKTQKA
+410 DSEGFKKTQKA
-421 YEKLYGYDAD
+421 YEKLYGYDTD
-431 FLKGQAYQQL
+431 FLKGQAFQQL
-441 AQFGL
+441 AQFGF
-446 NLAAAKG
+446 NLATSKGRDIAK
-453 GNTVQKIAESAKSP
+453 NIAESAKVP

-487 EAGKGAIKEAEFEKK
+487 EAGKGAIKEAEFERKI
-502 LEQYAEF
+502 EQYADY

-523 DLKDLENARTAITTG
+523 DLKDLENARTAIQTG
-538 YEELLKRLPKEQKSI
+538 YGALINKLPKEQRAI
-553 VTENAAAIYKQ
+553 VTENASAIYKQ

-577 IVSIINRGA
+577 IVSIIKGV

>member
-40 GQPMENPIDQ
+40 GQPTENPIDQ

-59 LIRGNEASVED
+59 LIRGNEASVEQ

-85 KTPESVLTLVQPTLA
+85 ETPESVLTLVQPTLA
-100 QFEQSAQAQQGIG
+100 QFEQNAQAQQGIG

-119 QMMQGAGDM
+119 QMMQGASDM

-173 NPTGGITTALPLQLP
+173 NPTGGVTTALPNTLP
-188 QTFFVDE
+188 
-195 AGSVSQKLPNRLPY
+195 A
-209 VIPQGNIPAIRP
+209 VIPQGNVPAIRP
-221 IAAPPSLTPNLG
+221 IPGVPALG
-233 TSYNL
+233 TNIPGLGIGASYNL
-238 GTGIA
+238 GTGGVGIT
-243 GTPAASA
+243 GTSAAPVGSGIPKMSLKDVVGISDASKSVREFGRSA
-250 YNPNRVPATIPAGG
+250 RPYLAANPFGTAIGLGYGAVEIGKLPGRLTDSGYEVEG
-264 GAGNVPPSS
+264 GAEEK
-273 PGFFSKLKG
+273 FIKD
-282 TIGSG
+282 
-287 FGKVKPFLRLR
+287 FG
-298 AITPIGALT
+298 
-307 YGASEA
+307 
-313 VDYVQ
+313 
-318 DLTPEE
+318 
-324 RKAYGEMQD
+324 GE
-333 VIGMSGEAAY
+333 ILGKETSTGEAISGY
-343 TSEEDARSRAG
+343 YIEKNKKRLEDL
-354 YEDTQKKIR
+354 KKR
-363 EARAKA
+363 NAPGDKEAAAKLEKIIA
-369 VASGK
+369 LNEPKK
-374 ERYGVTK
+374 EGPKK
-381 EELDK
+381 EEK
-386 VKKDDATVP
+386 VVP

-405 IDEIL
+405 VDEIL
-410 NSDQFKKTQKA
+410 NSEAFKKTQTA
-421 YEKLYGYDAD
+421 YEKLYGYDPD

-446 NLAAAKG
+446 NLASAKG

-487 EAGKGAIKEAEFEKK
+487 EAGKGAIKEAEFERKI
-502 LEQYAEF
+502 EQYADY

-523 DLKDLENARTAITTG
+523 DLKDLENARTAIQTG
-538 YEELLKRLPKEQKSI
+538 YGALINKLPKEQRAI
-553 VTENAAAIYKQ
+553 VVENASAIYKQ

-577 IVSIINRGA
+577 IVSIIKGV

>member
-13 QAGGMTMPMPMPA
+13 QAGGMTMPMPMPMPA

-173 NPTGGITTALPLQLP
+173 NPTGGITTALPTTLP
-188 QTFFVDE
+188 AT
-195 AGSVSQKLPNRLPY
+195 
-209 VIPQGNIPAIRP
+209 IPQANVPAIRP
-221 IAAPPSLTPNLG
+221 IPGVPALG
-233 TSYNL
+233 TSVPGLGMGASYNL
-238 GTGIA
+238 GTGGVGIT
-243 GTPAASA
+243 GTSAAPVGSGIPKMSLKDVVGISDASKSVREFGRSA
-250 YNPNRVPATIPAGG
+250 RPYLAANPFGTAIGLGYGAVEIGKLPGRLTDSGYEVEG
-264 GAGNVPPSS
+264 GAEEKFIKDFGGEILGKETSTGEAISGYYIEKNKKRLEDLKKRNA
-273 PGFFSKLKG
+273 PGDK
-282 TIGSG
+282 
-287 FGKVKPFLRLR
+287 
-298 AITPIGALT
+298 
-307 YGASEA
+307 EA
-313 VDYVQ
+313 VEK
-318 DLTPEE
+318 LE
-324 RKAYGEMQD
+324 KIIAL
-333 VIGMSGEAAY
+333 
-343 TSEEDARSRAG
+343 
-354 YEDTQKKIR
+354 YEPKK
-363 EARAKA
+363 EGPK
-369 VASGK
+369 
-374 ERYGVTK
+374 K
-381 EELDK
+381 EEK
-386 VKKDDATVP
+386 VVP

-410 NSDQFKKTQKA
+410 DSEGFKKTQKA
-421 YEKLYGYDAD
+421 YEKLYGYDND
-431 FLKGQAYQQL
+431 FLKGQAFQQL
-441 AQFGL
+441 AQFGF
-446 NLAAAKG
+446 NLATSKGRDIAK
-453 GNTVQKIAESAKSP
+453 NIAESAKVP

-487 EAGKGAIKEAEFEKK
+487 EAGKGAIKEAEFERKI
-502 LEQYAEF
+502 EQYGEY

-523 DLKDLENARTAITTG
+523 DLKDLENARTAIQTG
-538 YEELLKRLPKEQKSI
+538 YGALINKLPKEQRAI
-553 VTENAAAIYKQ
+553 VIENASAIYKQ

-577 IVSIINRGA
+577 IVSIIKGV

>member
-128 GQMMPSGDQQLAQDQ
+128 GQMMPGGDQQLAQDQ

-173 NPTGGITTALPLQLP
+173 NPTGGITTALPTTLP
-188 QTFFVDE
+188 AT
-195 AGSVSQKLPNRLPY
+195 
-209 VIPQGNIPAIRP
+209 IPQANVPAIRP
-221 IAAPPSLTPNLG
+221 IPGVPALG
-233 TSYNL
+233 ANFPGAGIGASYNL
-238 GTGIA
+238 GTGGVGIT
-243 GTPAASA
+243 GTSAA
-250 YNPNRVPATIPAGG
+250 PV
-264 GAGNVPPSS
+264 
-273 PGFFSKLKG
+273 
-282 TIGSG
+282 GSG
-287 FGKVKPFLRLR
+287 IPKMSLKDVVGISDASKSVREFGRSARPYLAANPFGT
-298 AITPIGALT
+298 AIGLG
-307 YGASEA
+307 YGAAEIGKLPGR
-313 VDYVQ
+313 
-318 DLTPEE
+318 LTDSGYEVEGGEE
-324 RKAYGEMQD
+324 EKFIKDFGGE
-333 VIGMSGEAAY
+333 ILGKETSTGEAISGY
-343 TSEEDARSRAG
+343 YIEKNKKRLEDL
-354 YEDTQKKIR
+354 KKR
-363 EARAKA
+363 NAPGDKEAAAKLEKIIA
-369 VASGK
+369 LNEPKK
-374 ERYGVTK
+374 EGPKK
-381 EELDK
+381 EEK
-386 VKKDDATVP
+386 VVP

-405 IDEIL
+405 VDEIL
-410 NSDQFKKTQKA
+410 DSEGFKKTQKA
-421 YEKLYGYDAD
+421 YEKLYGYDTD
-431 FLKGQAYQQL
+431 FLKGQAFQQL
-441 AQFGL
+441 AQFGF
-446 NLAAAKG
+446 NLATSKGRDIAK
-453 GNTVQKIAESAKSP
+453 NIAESAKVP

-487 EAGKGAIKEAEFEKK
+487 EAGKGAIKEAEFERKI
-502 LEQYAEF
+502 EQYADY

-523 DLKDLENARTAITTG
+523 DLKDLENARTAIQTG
-538 YEELLKRLPKEQKSI
+538 YGALINKLPKEQRAI
-553 VTENAAAIYKQ
+553 VTENASAIYKQ

-577 IVSIINRGA
+577 IVSIIKGV